1 MSSLLL
7 EKSKTLSLAK
17 RPDFESSPLTLS
29 GPKVAELEIAR
40 LARVVWSKLGYVLLC
55 AVALAAAG
63 YAVARWQKPVYRSS
77 ATIELLGVNSDF
89 LNLREVQP
97 NASSNA
103 TGTSEAYLQTEIELF
118 GSKALLARTLTKLG
132 KLSDPARS
140 PGALSGTDAVKRDQL
155 IESYSKRLRIEQ
167 VRESNLLQ
175 ITFDDGNPAFAAEFV
190 NTLIEEAVGKN
201 IEDRW
206 KSNERLG
213 VLFSKQV
220 SLLRARMEA
229 AEKQLQDYGRQSGLL
244 YTGENDSVAESRLT
258 AIEEELSRAQ
268 AERIQKESRY
278 KLTLG
283 ADPNSVPEILSSETM
298 RQYESKL
305 ADLRRERAE
314 LAATMTPQNPRILKV
329 DAQIQDVQATIT
341 REHTN
346 VINGVLN
353 DYDAA
358 KHREQMLSSASAS
371 QAGKVSEQS
380 QKAIHYDTLKREVDT
395 TRGLYEAMLRRMND
409 AEVMSTI
416 NASDIRVV
424 DGARAPLTPAKPNK
438 VVYTALGFLNGLL
451 LPLLFL
457 FIQEY
462 RNRTIQAPGHTPAV
476 FQLTEL
482 GVIPSAKASR
492 RVLDFPGKEGARG
505 ALLAPR
511 SQANALSQ
519 SHDLSGDLLKDSFRG
534 IATSILINNPHTQKP
549 LTLVVSSPHE
559 AEGKT
564 TTVINVG
571 RAMATIGRRVL
582 LIDGDLRR
590 PTLHRFFGLSNGAG
604 LASLLSEENASTDPS
619 STVCATDIE
628 NLSVLT
634 AGEGSEMGTGW
645 LHSEKVSAVLNKLG
659 KQFDLILIDSGPILL
674 MPETRII
681 AKASDGLVL
690 VFRAGKTNYEDAMAA
705 CQRALQDGTSVF
717 GTILNDWKPERNQ
730 YTYYARQRA

>member
-1 MSSLLL
+1 MSSILLD
-7 EKSKTLSLAK
+7 KSKSLSLAK
-17 RPDFESSPLTLS
+17 RPEFEVTPAGLSSP
-29 GPKVAELEIAR
+29 KAAELEIAR

-55 AVALAAAG
+55 AIALAAAG
-63 YAVARWQKPVYRSS
+63 YGIARWQKPVYRSS

-103 TGTSEAYLQTEIELF
+103 TGTSESYLQTEIELF

-132 KLSDPARS
+132 KLSDPVS
-140 PGALSGTDAVKRDQL
+140 VPGTLNGADAVKRDEL
-155 IESYSKRLRIEQ
+155 IDSYSKRLRIEQ

-175 ITFDDGNPAFAAEFV
+175 ITFDDGNPTFAAQFV

-220 SLLRARMEA
+220 SLLRSRMEA

-278 KLTLG
+278 KLTLS

-298 RQYESKL
+298 RQYQAKL

-329 DAQIQDVQATIT
+329 DAQIQDVQSTIT
-341 REHTN
+341 RERTN

-358 KHREQMLSSASAS
+358 KHREQMLTSASAN

-380 QKAIHYDTLKREVDT
+380 EKAIHYDTLKREVDT
-395 TRGLYEAMLRRMND
+395 TRGLYEAMLKRMND

-424 DGARAPLTPAKPNK
+424 DSARTPITPAKPNK
-438 VVYTALGFLNGLL
+438 VVYTGLGFLNGLL

-476 FQLTEL
+476 FHVTEL
-482 GVIPSAKASR
+482 GVIPSAKSSR
-492 RVLDFPGKEGARG
+492 RVLDFPRSEKSRG
-505 ALLAPR
+505 ALLPLRPR
-511 SQANALSQ
+511 ANAVGESQ
-519 SHDLSGDLLKDSFRG
+519 DLGGDLLKDSFRG
-534 IATSILINNPHTQKP
+534 IATSILFNNPHAQKP

-571 RAMATIGRRVL
+571 RAMAAIGRRVL
-582 LIDGDLRR
+582 LVDGDLRR
-590 PTLHRFFGLSNGAG
+590 PTLHRFFGLPNGAG
-604 LASLLSEENASTDPS
+604 LASLLSEDNAETDPAGVIC
-619 STVCATDIE
+619 TTDIE
-628 NLSVLT
+628 GLSVLT

-645 LHSEKVSAVLNKLG
+645 LHSRKR
-659 KQFDLILIDSGPILL
+659 FDGA
-674 MPETRII
+674 E
-681 AKASDGLVL
+681 
-690 VFRAGKTNYEDAMAA
+690 
-705 CQRALQDGTSVF
+705 
-717 GTILNDWKPERNQ
+717 
-730 YTYYARQRA
+730 